1 MKRQQDARK
10 LEEMPVQSPQAGP
23 SPPVQAIGGRPVL
36 KDDPLY
42 TKYFKMRKVGMPMD
56 VVKHAMTHDGLDPSV
71 MDGDPNLPAGGVPLK
86 DDPKYERFFRMLSM
100 GLPMGAVQNAMMRD
114 GLDPSVMD
122 GDPNLPAGAG
132 AADRDSQEGPEE
144 PRPKDTHRR
153 TRLHWETLR
162 QVRATSLWAKIDND
176 PELVDIDID
185 EEEFAQLFQAELTPP
200 QTAKKGGGSSGK
212 GQRAAVRVIES
223 KRANNGGII
232 LARLKMTHDDMAD
245 AVDRM

>member
-1 MKRQQDARK
+1 
-10 LEEMPVQSPQAGP
+10 
-23 SPPVQAIGGRPVL
+23 
-36 KDDPLY
+36 
-42 TKYFKMRKVGMPMD
+42 
-56 VVKHAMTHDGLDPSV
+56 
-71 MDGDPNLPAGGVPLK
+71 
-86 DDPKYERFFRMLSM
+86 
-100 GLPMGAVQNAMMRD
+100 
-114 GLDPSVMD
+114 
-122 GDPNLPAGAG
+122 
-132 AADRDSQEGPEE
+132 
-144 PRPKDTHRR
+144 
-153 TRLHWETLR
+153 LR

-185 EEEFAQLFQAELTPP
+185 EEEFAQLFQAELTPS